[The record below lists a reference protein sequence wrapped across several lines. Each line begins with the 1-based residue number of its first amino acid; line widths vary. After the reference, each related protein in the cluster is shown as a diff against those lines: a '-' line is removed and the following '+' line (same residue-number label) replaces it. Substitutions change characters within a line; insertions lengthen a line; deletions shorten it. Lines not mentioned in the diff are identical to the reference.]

1 MSLMIEFASFVG
13 GAMSEYAQQK
23 QWGNF
28 KIFSVTFSAIF
39 IMFTLCFLLFPPAKG
54 LLFGVSG
61 AAVLGLTLGV
71 INVVLIRYAIKRK
84 QQSAHDR
91 A

>member
-23 QWGNF
+23 RWGSF
-28 KIFSVTFSAIF
+28 KIFSVSFSAIF
-39 IMFTLCFLLFPPAKG
+39 SMFTLCFLLYPPAKG
-54 LLFGVSG
+54 LLFGVCG
-61 AAVLGLTLGV
+61 AAVLGLSIGI
-71 INVVLIRYAIKRK
+71 INVVLIRYSIRRK
-84 QQSAHDR
+84 QQREHDR